1 MNARHRRREA
11 PGPCGRRS
19 RTVSDVPES
28 SPSAAGSSE
37 TKTPW
42 YRNRTVMASLSA
54 FVTLVCVV
62 GIYVQQQGK
71 TQQQTAQ
78 LADPASPSG
87 LVLETQ
93 AKGTSLTAV
102 GRVDGLPE
110 PCTAW
115 ASGSLIPAR

>member
-1 MNARHRRREA
+1 
-11 PGPCGRRS
+11 
-19 RTVSDVPES
+19 
-28 SPSAAGSSE
+28 
-37 TKTPW
+37 
-42 YRNRTVMASLSA
+42 MASLSA
-54 FVTLVCVV
+54 FITLVCVV

-115 ASGSLIPAR
+115 LLDTGRAGRRQGGGRHDRPLRRDR